1 MKINKYANIIEK
13 AFQEYSKT
21 NDMEK
26 LRQRI
31 KLYSSRVVIGR
42 AIEGRNFDWL
52 TKGVVANYNELRY
65 RMDEL
70 SEETEV
76 FLKKLYFHFLTIVK
90 DRIFLQ
96 TNKMKK
102 VFIICILLYLE
113 IEPWFSRKV

>member
-1 MKINKYANIIEK
+1 MKQDTNKIYFEYGIAAKKINKYANIIEK

-76 FLKKLYFHFLTIVK
+76 FLKA
-90 DRIFLQ
+90 IFSFSE
-96 TNKMKK
+96 K
-102 VFIICILLYLE
+102 VQL
-113 IEPWFSRKV
+113 